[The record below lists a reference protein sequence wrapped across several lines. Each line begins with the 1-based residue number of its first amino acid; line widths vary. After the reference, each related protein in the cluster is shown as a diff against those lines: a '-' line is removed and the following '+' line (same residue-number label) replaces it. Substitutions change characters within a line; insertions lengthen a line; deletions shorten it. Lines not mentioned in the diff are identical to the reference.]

1 MEISIKGDPKE
12 IAALVLAV
20 QERQKRDAREI
31 ELAIDGQKISQD
43 MSLYRSC
50 PSVDIRLLDDRGRG
64 GDGNSQQSN
73 FRCFVRIED
82 FKRAIEALNDVKSS
96 LEQTIHMLRVPM
108 AGDAEE
114 INFSAINRGGK
125 TNHEFT
131 ENIKQRIPH
140 Y

>member
-96 LEQTIHMLRVPM
+96 LEQTIKMYQIPVRYVTVDTYVE
-108 AGDAEE
+108 GT
-114 INFSAINRGGK
+114 NGGGCGGS
-125 TNHEFT
+125 TG
-131 ENIKQRIPH
+131 
-140 Y
+140 

>member
-73 FRCFVRIED
+73 FCCFVRIED
-82 FKRAIEALNDVKSS
+82 LTSFNASMARLKSS
-96 LEQTIHMLRVPM
+96 IRIRQ
-108 AGDAEE
+108 
-114 INFSAINRGGK
+114 
-125 TNHEFT
+125 
-131 ENIKQRIPH
+131 QRLDC
-140 Y
+140 